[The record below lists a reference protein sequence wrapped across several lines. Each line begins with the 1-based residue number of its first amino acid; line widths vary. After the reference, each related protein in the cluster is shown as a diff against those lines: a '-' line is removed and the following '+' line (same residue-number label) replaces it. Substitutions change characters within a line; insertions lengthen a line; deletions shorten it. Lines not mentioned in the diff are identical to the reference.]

1 MFSLRVKEVM
11 ERRKF
16 VKAPSSITVGKA
28 ARIMAKKRVGALLV
42 VDGARLQGIF
52 TERDVLFR
60 VVAAQLD
67 PEATLVGAVM
77 TREPKTIGP
86 GESFGHALAAMH
98 QGGFRHLPVVQDGAT
113 IGIVSNR
120 SALDPELVE
129 FRCEGERRRHL
140 IGR

>member
-16 VKAPSSITVGKA
+16 VKARSTTTVGKA
-28 ARIMAKKRVGALLV
+28 ARLMAKKRVGALLV

-67 PEATLVGAVM
+67 PEATLVGEVM

-86 GESFGHALAAMH
+86 AESFGHALAAMH

>member
-16 VKAPSSITVGKA
+16 VKAPSNITVGKA
-28 ARIMAKKRVGALLV
+28 ARLMAKKRVGALLV

-67 PEATLVGAVM
+67 PEATLVGEVM

-86 GESFGHALAAMH
+86 ADSFGHALAAMH
-98 QGGFRHLPVVQDGAT
+98 QGGFRHLPVVLNGAP
-113 IGIVSNR
+113 IGIISNR